1 MIDQIT
7 LDRIEALHPKV
18 KEEVRNIYL
27 NEIVPALSGKA
38 GCRFAYTLRTD
49 AEQAA
54 LYAKG
59 RTAPGPKV
67 TNAAAGQSIH
77 NYGLAL
83 DIVLLYDK
91 DGNGTFETA
100 TWDMKVDFDND
111 KKADWMEVVAIF
123 EKHGW
128 TWGGRWT
135 KFPDGPHFEKPFGN
149 TWKTLQAARKA
160 GKVDAK
166 GFVII

>member
-1 MIDQIT
+1 MDKLT
-7 LDRIEALHPKV
+7 LDRIDLLHPKV
-18 KEEVRNIYL
+18 REEVRSIYL
-27 NEIVPALSGKA
+27 NQIVPALKGRA
-38 GCRFAYTLRTD
+38 ICRFAYTLRTD

-100 TWDMKVDFDND
+100 LWDMKTDFDGD
-111 KKADWMEVVAIF
+111 KKADWMEVVEIF
-123 EKHGW
+123 KRNGW
-128 TWGGRWT
+128 SWGGDWT
-135 KFPDGPHFEKPFGN
+135 KFPDAPHFEKPFGH
-149 TWKTLQAARKA
+149 TWRTLQAARKA
-160 GKVDAK
+160 GKVDSK
-166 GFVII
+166 GYVNI